1 MFSIVTGAEA
11 DDSVIGSEA
20 DDALTVF
27 SRRHSIAAAPNIVA
41 EASVS
46 KNSARITIRFS
57 SETKDKEVSVAKRA
71 ARMRRLASPTSS
83 RETSPTNEVDST

>member
-20 DDALTVF
+20 DDALTEV

-46 KNSARITIRFS
+46 NP
-57 SETKDKEVSVAKRA
+57 ETVPSTSG
-71 ARMRRLASPTSS
+71 RL
-83 RETSPTNEVDST
+83 